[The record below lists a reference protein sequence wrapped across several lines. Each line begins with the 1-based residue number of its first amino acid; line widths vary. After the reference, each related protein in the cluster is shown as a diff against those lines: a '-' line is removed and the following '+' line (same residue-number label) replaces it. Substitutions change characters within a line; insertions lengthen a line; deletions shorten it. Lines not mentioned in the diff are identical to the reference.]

1 VQAFNTP
8 ILFLVFNRPETT
20 KRVFEVIRNVKPKK
34 FYIAADG
41 PRLDKDGEKE
51 KCDAVRKIATQVD
64 WDCELITL
72 FRDKNLG
79 CGKAVSE
86 AITWFFENV
95 EEGIILEDDCVP
107 DVTFFHYCSE
117 LLCKYRDNEKI
128 MHIGANNFQKGIKRG
143 SSDYYFSTIP
153 HIWGWALWKRAWD
166 KYDYEMRQY
175 EAEKFVEILK
185 KVYKNQYVINYLVNI
200 FNLTAKH
207 DIDTWDYQWHFTL
220 LKFQG
225 IAISPNKNLVTNI
238 GFDFSATHTREE
250 NSLISYLPSYG
261 LNNINHPKKIQIS
274 TKADLFTYKHIYG
287 IVKPKN
293 WAHKLYIPNKIN
305 RLKKMLL
312 KFSYKIFKSMI

>member
-1 VQAFNTP
+1 MQAFKTP

-20 KRVFEVIRNVKPKK
+20 KRVFEVIRTVKPQK

-95 EEGIILEDDCVP
+95 EEGLILEDDCLP
-107 DVTFFHYCSE
+107 NESFFYYCSE
-117 LLCKYRDNEKI
+117 ILIKYRDNEKI

-143 SSDYYFSTIP
+143 DADYYFSTIP
-153 HIWGWALWKRAWD
+153 HIWGWASWRRAWV
-166 KYDYEMRQY
+166 KYEYDMKEYKT
-175 EAEKFVEILK
+175 EKFAEVLK
-185 KVYKNQYVINYLVNI
+185 KVYRNKSLIKFWINI
-200 FNLTAKH
+200 FNSISNH
-207 DIDTWDYQWHFTL
+207 EIDTWDYQWHFTL
-220 LKFQG
+220 LRFQG

-238 GFDFSATHTREE
+238 GFESCATHTKEE
-250 NSLISYLPSYG
+250 NPLMSNLPSYE
-261 LNNINHPKKIQIS
+261 LNNIKHPQKIQIY

-293 WAHKLYIPNKIN
+293 FVNKLYIPNKIH
-305 RLKKMLL
+305 RLKKILA
-312 KFSYKIFKSMI
+312 KFSCTIFKRV